1 MAEEDLDYSTG
12 QELGEKPPEVSIGLL
27 IETFKKKG
35 IVEALNDESLG
46 PHTHL
51 LFLLGL
57 VTLIS
62 IIIGIYL
69 GVSSL

>member
-1 MAEEDLDYSTG
+1 MAEEDLDYSSD
-12 QELGEKPPEVSIGLL
+12 QEIGDEPPEVSIGLL
-27 IETFKKKG
+27 LDTFKKKG
-35 IVEALNDESLG
+35 IVEALNDERLG

-69 GVSSL
+69 GLSSL

>member
-1 MAEEDLDYSTG
+1 MTEESMDFDSD
-12 QELGEKPPEVSIGLL
+12 QVIGEEPPEVSIGLL
-27 IETFKKKG
+27 LETFKKKG
-35 IVEALNDESLG
+35 IVEALNDENLG

-57 VTLIS
+57 VTIIS

-69 GVSSL
+69 IVA